1 MVLEKENLKFEKD
14 IEETVKLKNQKDN
27 FSETPEDKKLNNFLE
42 QIKKEQKN
50 IDINWLKNV
59 FNFETPD
66 KMLKYL
72 HSLETTT
79 DYNQATSFIEESF
92 ADFGNEVKI
101 MSKSDKKN
109 NEGTK
114 ILLNIVNDVLNFT
127 L

>member
-66 KMLKYL
+66 KC
-72 HSLETTT
+72 
-79 DYNQATSFIEESF
+79 
-92 ADFGNEVKI
+92 
-101 MSKSDKKN
+101 
-109 NEGTK
+109 
-114 ILLNIVNDVLNFT
+114 
-127 L
+127 